1 MTKYDIA
8 IKLKDFKFFVN
19 NITLIT
25 NKLPNTTYLSVIYN
39 NVVYNYKFLINHVLK
54 NDIIPKLSLTNNQK
68 ENLIQLFNTNP
79 ELFVELMNSY
89 LKEEKNKLKLKE
101 QNEKRTKS
109 SISN

>member
-1 MTKYDIA
+1 MKGKYYYVVRLKNFNYF
-8 IKLKDFKFFVN
+8 IKNVQKICYYHFGINFIIN
-19 NITLIT
+19 NIHTEYDNIG
-25 NKLPNTTYLSVIYN
+25 NVIVKY
-39 NVVYNYKFLINHVLK
+39 Y
-54 NDIIPKLSLTNNQK
+54 IIPKLSLTNDQK

-79 ELFVELMNSY
+79 ELFVKLMNSY